1 MNDFLLSTQIPFFAV
16 PEPKFTLKN
25 KFLNLASRLSS
36 SSTANC
42 QFAIPILRAEQV
54 DMDAARFKS
63 KLETEEMK
71 QAERY
76 LKTQHKRADGALR
89 ETSQSLFSG
98 NKGKDNAGVIYG
110 GQQVRTPDGSLAIT
124 GKTATYVRQLYF
136 IFYSLRTQVV
146 CCSISNDKI

>member
-1 MNDFLLSTQIPFFAV
+1 MIFYSDSLVSQNPNFNS
-16 PEPKFTLKN
+16 LKN
-25 KFLNLASRLSS
+25 TGGLANKILNLAHHFL
-36 SSTANC
+36 ANC
-42 QFAIPILRAEQV
+42 QFAIQSSLRAEQV

>member
-1 MNDFLLSTQIPFFAV
+1 
-16 PEPKFTLKN
+16 
-25 KFLNLASRLSS
+25 
-36 SSTANC
+36 
-42 QFAIPILRAEQV
+42 
-54 DMDAARFKS
+54 MDAARFKS

-136 IFYSLRTQVV
+136 IFYSLRAQVV
-146 CCSISNDKI
+146 CYSISNDKI